1 MDTEST
7 SGFLSQSYLES
18 LGSPFFNSFCNSAV
32 DPTNNALLTV
42 DGHFT
47 FVSYS
52 TSFNFF

>member
-18 LGSPFFNSFCNSAV
+18 LGSPFFNIFCNSAV

-42 DGHFT
+42 EGPLV
-47 FVSYS
+47 FVSS
-52 TSFNFF
+52 